1 VDESESSPEIGMSQ
15 VQFSATTAAQ
25 VASIDDDRELVERAK
40 RDRQAFA
47 LLYRRYYRM
56 LSTYVYRRTGDVHA
70 TEDLVSDV
78 FLTVL
83 RTLPRFRY
91 RGVPVRFW
99 FFRIATNVDN
109 RWARRQRRRA
119 AAALPLAR
127 LAIADAS
134 EFSTPGPIDAERA
147 QLAMLSIAPKFQAVL
162 SLHYLEG
169 LCVHDVAAVIGCR
182 EGTVKSRLAR
192 ARDALRERLDKGR

>member
-1 VDESESSPEIGMSQ
+1 MSE
-15 VQFSATTAAQ
+15 VQLSATAAAQ
-25 VASIDDDRELVERAK
+25 WVSADDERDLVERAK
-40 RDRQAFA
+40 QDRQAFA

-56 LSTYVYRRTGDVHA
+56 LSTHVYRRTGDVHA

-78 FLTVL
+78 FLTAL

-99 FFRIATNVDN
+99 FLRIATNAVN
-109 RWARRQRRRA
+109 RWARRQRRREA
-119 AAALPLAR
+119 ATLPLMR
-127 LAIADAS
+127 PEIADAADAS
-134 EFSTPGPIDAERA
+134 SPGPIDAGRA
-147 QLAMLSIAPKFQAVL
+147 QQAMLSIAPKHQAVL

-169 LCVHDVAAVIGCR
+169 LSVKDAAIVIGCR

-192 ARDALRERLDKGR
+192 ARNALRERLDKGR

>member
-1 VDESESSPEIGMSQ
+1 MSQ
-15 VQFSATTAAQ
+15 VQLSATTAAQ
-25 VASIDDDRELVERAK
+25 LASTDDERELVERAK
-40 RDRQAFA
+40 RDRLAFA
-47 LLYRRYYRM
+47 LLYRRYYHM
-56 LSTYVYRRTGDVHA
+56 LSTCVYRRTGDVHA

-78 FLTVL
+78 FLTAL

-91 RGVPVRFW
+91 RGVPLRFW
-99 FFRIATNVDN
+99 FLRIATNAVN

-119 AAALPLAR
+119 AAVLPLAR

-134 EFSTPGPIDAERA
+134 IPSTPNSIDAERA
-147 QLAMLSIAPKFQAVL
+147 QRAMLSIAPRHQAVL

-169 LCVHDVAAVIGCR
+169 LSVQDVAAVIGCR